1 MNLFSGPLILISCV
15 LLEFLVI
22 KFIQKEEIPWKEVTL
37 NLNSGHILMWFF
49 RAFEVMIFQYVLT
62 NYSLHWVTSWPVA
75 VQWIFTFFA
84 WDFCFYWLHRMHHK
98 IPLFWDVHSV
108 HHQGEHFSLSLGIRN
123 SWYSSLSSIPFFQ
136 ILAVLGVPLEIFIPI
151 SSFHYFVQFY
161 NHTHVVNKSG
171 FLDDILVTPS
181 NHRVHHGINPEYLD
195 KNCGGTFAIWDKMF
209 GTYQK
214 ELDDVEIKYGIFE
227 PIKTDNPFWAN
238 NIPFLEHMKIKLPSF
253 EQKEEDKIE
262 VEDGFIGSSGLVLF
276 FVVIYYIYC
285 QDHGMNGM
293 KQLLFFM
300 LIFFD
305 TIAIGA
311 VSDKRLWGMI
321 AWILISSFASVA
333 FVMYYSMFEPVSML
347 LFTALFLHGAYG
359 MFKLVSSKSKKTK
372 NSLA

>member
-1 MNLFSGPLILISCV
+1 MNLFAGPLLLIICV
-15 LLEFLVI
+15 LIELVVI
-22 KFIQKEEIPWKEVTL
+22 KFVQKEEIPWKEVTL

-49 RAFEVMIFQYVLT
+49 RAFEVLIFQYVLT
-62 NYSLHWVTSWPVA
+62 NYSLHWVTTWPVA

-84 WDFCFYWLHRMHHK
+84 WDLCFYCLHVMHHK

-108 HHQGEHFSLSLGIRN
+108 HHQGEHYSLSLGIRN

-161 NHTHVVNKSG
+161 NHTHLVNKSG

-253 EQKEEDKIE
+253 AQKEEDKIE
-262 VEDGFIGSSGLVLF
+262 IEEAFIGSSGLVLF

-285 QDHGMNGM
+285 EDHGMNGI

-311 VSDKRLWGMI
+311 VSDIRLWGMI
-321 AWILISSFASVA
+321 AWVLISSFASVA
-333 FVMYYSMFEPVSML
+333 FVLYYSMFEPISIL

-359 MFKLVSSKSKKTK
+359 MFKSVSSKKTK